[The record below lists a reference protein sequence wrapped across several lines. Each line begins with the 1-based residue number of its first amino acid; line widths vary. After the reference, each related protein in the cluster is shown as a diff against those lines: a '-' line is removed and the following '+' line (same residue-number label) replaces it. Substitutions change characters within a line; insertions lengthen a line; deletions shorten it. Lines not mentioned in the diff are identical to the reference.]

1 MADTSSY
8 SIEERLVVSVWA
20 HERSTTR
27 KTMKA
32 IRKDFCE
39 RFNKKAP
46 PKWTILKWE
55 YKLFFTGS
63 ILDETRTG
71 RPKREEQCAAIGES
85 LESSP
90 KKSPRKRSSELGIP
104 NTTMLKHMRDDLKL
118 KFFKPVFVN
127 ELSDGDLQNRSEACA
142 QFLEVFE
149 TLPQCDSE
157 NSQGRGEKM
166 ANEAKPCPCELG
178 DVMPYS
184 GKGQEVRA
192 GHVDSYLSAA
202 QPGANGE
209 ASVRGLIII
218 QDIYGWK
225 LPNTRFIA
233 DWLAGQGYT
242 CIVPD
247 FFLGKEPWSPSHDW
261 STFQEWLKD
270 KQATNIGTEIDAAMD
285 YLKKECG
292 VQRIGVLGFCWGG
305 LAVHHLLL
313 TNSELQAGVSC
324 YGIIK
329 IEKPRYALKNPVLY
343 IFGENDPLIPL
354 DTVQLLEK
362 RLVAECQVD
371 VQVKVF
377 PGQTHG
383 FVHRK
388 HEDISP
394 ADEQHIK
401 EARADLLAWLNKY
414 V

>member
-1 MADTSSY
+1 
-8 SIEERLVVSVWA
+8 
-20 HERSTTR
+20 
-27 KTMKA
+27 
-32 IRKDFCE
+32 
-39 RFNKKAP
+39 
-46 PKWTILKWE
+46 
-55 YKLFFTGS
+55 
-63 ILDETRTG
+63 
-71 RPKREEQCAAIGES
+71 
-85 LESSP
+85 
-90 KKSPRKRSSELGIP
+90 
-104 NTTMLKHMRDDLKL
+104 
-118 KFFKPVFVN
+118 
-127 ELSDGDLQNRSEACA
+127 
-142 QFLEVFE
+142 
-149 TLPQCDSE
+149 
-157 NSQGRGEKM
+157 M

-184 GKGQEVRA
+184 GQGQEVRA

-329 IEKPRYALKNPVLY
+329 IEESRYALKNPVLY

-401 EARADLLAWLNKY
+401 EARANLLAWLNKY